1 MRRAISVLLILAVA
15 ALAVTGC
22 GSGGD
27 SSTTPSQAEYKQTYQ
42 ALSKELTAVGTSV
55 GDAMNQSAGKSN
67 KQLETTFADLADR
80 TRALA
85 KKIGDTTPPANPKVK
100 AAQEKLAAG
109 LNTAADDLEA
119 ISTAAGKKNLRAAGT
134 AAGKLARDN
143 SAVSTPHRD
152 LDLIVLG
159 IKPAAA
165 PKQSTTTT
173 KQQ

>member
-1 MRRAISVLLILAVA
+1 MRRAISALLIVAVA
-15 ALAVTGC
+15 ALAATGC
-22 GSGGD
+22 GGGGD
-27 SSTTPSQAEYKQTYQ
+27 SKTTPSQAEYKQTYQ

-55 GDAMNQSAGKSN
+55 GDALNKAAGKSN
-67 KQLETTFADLADR
+67 KELKTTFGDLADR

-85 KKIGDTTPPANPKVK
+85 QKIDDTTPPDNPKVK
-100 AAQEKLAAG
+100 TAQAKLAAG

-119 ISTAAGKKNLRAAGT
+119 ISTAAGKKDLRAAGT

-143 SAVSTPHRD
+143 AAVANPHRD